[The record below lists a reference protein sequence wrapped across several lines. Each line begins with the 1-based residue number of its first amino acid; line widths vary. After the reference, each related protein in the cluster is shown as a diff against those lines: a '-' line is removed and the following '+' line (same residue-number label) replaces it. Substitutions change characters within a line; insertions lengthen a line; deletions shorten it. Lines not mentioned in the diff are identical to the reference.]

1 MRKTIITLLA
11 AILIS
16 AAGSDVMAQ
25 GIKMP
30 APSPTQTLKQ
40 DFALSTIELTYSR
53 PSMKGRKIYGDLV
66 PFGKLWRTGA
76 NAATK
81 IKFGEDVKLNGVAV
95 PAGEY
100 VIYTIPTEG
109 DWEVVINKGL
119 KNWGID
125 GYKQEEDVARFKAK
139 TRKLPFS
146 VETLTMTIDN
156 VKPTSADID
165 LMWDNVEMYFTVTAD
180 IDSKIMASID
190 EAMKGEKK
198 PYFQAAT
205 YYYETNRDLKQALTW
220 ADEAVKAQPDAFWV
234 MHLKAKIQYKMKDY
248 KGAITTA
255 EQSKAVAAKANNND
269 YVALNDKLIA
279 EAKGK

>member
-1 MRKTIITLLA
+1 
-11 AILIS
+11 
-16 AAGSDVMAQ
+16 
-25 GIKMP
+25 
-30 APSPTQTLKQ
+30 
-40 DFALSTIELTYSR
+40 
-53 PSMKGRKIYGDLV
+53 
-66 PFGKLWRTGA
+66 
-76 NAATK
+76 
-81 IKFGEDVKLNGVAV
+81 
-95 PAGEY
+95 
-100 VIYTIPTEG
+100 
-109 DWEVVINKGL
+109 
-119 KNWGID
+119 
-125 GYKQEEDVARFKAK
+125 
-139 TRKLPFS
+139 
-146 VETLTMTIDN
+146 
-156 VKPTSADID
+156 
-165 LMWDNVEMYFTVTAD
+165 MYFTVTAD